1 MLQYFALFEL
11 LLGIMMTLEL
21 FFVMMLSRGK
31 SSFPVKCSR
40 VSINLS
46 VWLLIGPFSIVLQGP
61 CVTGCQEPIL
71 FIFSILGNIQVW
83 VLRRIVQYCQG
94 QFTVPNNPVKVL
106 FTSIMT
112 QLAALMVKVILEP
125 FNNSLL
131 RSMIDSGRGVRLSYS
146 CFTIFDG
153 SSIKVWKIVQFWFL
167 TKWMNSR
174 YRQVKI
180 AMVFHIKFSFL
191 SATCRESDWL
201 FA

>member
-1 MLQYFALFEL
+1 MNSDGLDKIVINIIL
-11 LLGIMMTLEL
+11 LLLIEL

-31 SSFPVKCSR
+31 SSSPVNCSR

-46 VWLLIGPFSIVLQGP
+46 VWLLIGLFSIVLQGP

-112 QLAALMVKVILEP
+112 QLAALMVKVIW
-125 FNNSLL
+125 NNSLL
-131 RSMIDSGRGVRLSYS
+131 RSMRDSGRGVRLSNS
-146 CFTIFDG
+146 CFHKSLKDC
-153 SSIKVWKIVQFWFL
+153 
-167 TKWMNSR
+167 
-174 YRQVKI
+174 
-180 AMVFHIKFSFL
+180 SFL
-191 SATCRESDWL
+191 L
-201 FA
+201 YGV